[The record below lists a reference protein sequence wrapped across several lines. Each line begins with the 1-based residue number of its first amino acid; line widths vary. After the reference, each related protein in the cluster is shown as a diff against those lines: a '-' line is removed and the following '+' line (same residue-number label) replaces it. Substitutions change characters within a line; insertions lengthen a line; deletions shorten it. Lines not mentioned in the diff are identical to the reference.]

1 MERSSGILLPVSAL
15 PSPYGIGSFGRAA
28 FDFIDFLSEAGQRWW
43 QILPLTPVAFGNSP
57 YQSPS
62 AYAGNPYYI
71 DIDSLIED
79 GLLSKQEVGKI
90 SWGKDAAAVD
100 YDILRKHRVPLLE
113 KAADRLLEREKNN
126 VEAFAAENAWL
137 GDYALFTA
145 LQKKYN
151 GASWQEWPDES
162 LRMREPSALEAARAE
177 LADEIARC
185 EAIQYLFFKQW
196 ERVRAY
202 AREKEVRILGDM
214 ALYVAL
220 DSADVWSEPA
230 AFLLDEKN
238 VPLEVAGVPP
248 DYFSE
253 EGQLW
258 GNPLYNYEE
267 MKKTGYGWW
276 IRRVDGLR
284 RLYDAIRIDHFRGLA
299 SFWAVPA
306 NEKTAKNGRWVQG
319 PGMDLL
325 GPVMG
330 WFPDI
335 EFIAEDLGIL
345 TPDVHELMEQAGLPG
360 MKVLEF
366 AFSANEESSYLPH
379 AYKNTNCVCYAG
391 THDNDTLLGW
401 KKSAPKADI
410 QKAVSYLGINETEGF
425 VRGILRGG
433 MSSVADLFVAQMQ
446 DYLELDSSARM
457 NTPGT
462 VGGNWQW
469 RLKKEQLTKKLA
481 ARIAAMTKLYGR

>member
-71 DIDSLIED
+71 DLDSLIED

-145 LQKKYN
+145 LQKKYD

-185 EAIQYLFFKQW
+185 EAIQCLFFKQW

-220 DSADVWSEPA
+220 DSADVWSEPV

-481 ARIAAMTKLYGR
+481 AGIAAMTKLYGR